1 MSSDEGEQTRR
12 VRDQGRPGGLFRA
25 CMDSI
30 STSHTVGQALRHA
43 VRQRQGQDDSGGRS
57 LSSLSRTCSDSVDI
71 ALPTATY
78 QALAAGLLSDSK
90 CYAELLGQFY
100 LATAAL
106 ETRVDELLSGDQ
118 SDDSSELLVAKTSEL
133 GYSFSK
139 GYALDLQ
146 ALLGSD
152 WEDTVRSWAT
162 EPTKEYVRRLRMA
175 NDDEC
180 TAAAFI
186 LHGPLIIGG
195 GAALKPRVEKSFGP
209 DATNVFEQV
218 IGMARGGRSARRK
231 EFIDLYDTLLD
242 TDKNS
247 DERFHRI
254 VEASGQFRI

>member
-43 VRQRQGQDDSGGRS
+43 
-57 LSSLSRTCSDSVDI
+57 
-71 ALPTATY
+71 
-78 QALAAGLLSDSK
+78 ALAAGLLSDSK